1 MASPKDTAL
10 VIRIII
16 SSIVFLNGIA
26 IQTSIYNFAVRLNNA
41 LYKIYFAVRLN
52 KQLLHKIFAVR
63 LSLYY
68 YSIVFS
74 QAQSCH
80 DNYRFLPGR
89 GSVPL
94 YLLPGQVYCSNYTKK
109 CRFLKTDTHDQTDI
123 PRYCAIPL
131 IRKIV
136 RFFFCYKQTENLI
149 CSARVCRR
157 WNRCSH

>member
-52 KQLLHKIFAVR
+52 KQLLHIIFAVR

-80 DNYRFLPGR
+80 DNYRSLPR
-89 GSVPL
+89 RDSV
-94 YLLPGQVYCSNYTKK
+94 LLDPPSGEICSSKYTKSAGSRK
-109 CRFLKTDTHDQTDI
+109 PTHMTRPTFPGILQ
-123 PRYCAIPL
+123 YL
-131 IRKIV
+131 
-136 RFFFCYKQTENLI
+136 
-149 CSARVCRR
+149 
-157 WNRCSH
+157 